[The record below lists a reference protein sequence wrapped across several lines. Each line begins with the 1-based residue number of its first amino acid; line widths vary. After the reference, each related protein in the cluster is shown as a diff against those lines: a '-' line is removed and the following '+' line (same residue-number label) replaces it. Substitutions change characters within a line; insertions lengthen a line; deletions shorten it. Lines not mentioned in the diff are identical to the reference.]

1 MELTIKNIVLEDYVH
16 HQPLYSKNIRG
27 NFNFLVEPHILDRGK
42 IVQINFFR
50 NEQDIKSLM
59 EDWKDNGDLKETKLN
74 ISDHPGIL
82 RLYINESNIMINN
95 TGHADIK
102 VIEYNYSPK
111 KASKIEKGKVAV
123 MIEINFGIETDNEKI
138 KPDLKRLVEEEK
150 NER

>member
-82 RLYINESNIMINN
+82 RLYINEGNIMINN

-102 VIEYNYSPK
+102 VIEYNYSQGQVNTNDRIQRLQTI
-111 KASKIEKGKVAV
+111 SQ
-123 MIEINFGIETDNEKI
+123 
-138 KPDLKRLVEEEK
+138 PDAYGLRIFI
-150 NER
+150 RYQSDQQQ